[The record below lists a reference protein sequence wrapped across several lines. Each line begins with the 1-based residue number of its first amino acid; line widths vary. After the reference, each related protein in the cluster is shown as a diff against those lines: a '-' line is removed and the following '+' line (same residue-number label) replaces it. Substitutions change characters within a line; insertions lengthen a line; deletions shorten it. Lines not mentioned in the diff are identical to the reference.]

1 VVYRVGEGA
10 VRDGVQS
17 GHWWFPGFQLP
28 GGSPQDRFALF
39 AVPYS
44 MGEPQVRLVAED
56 AAGNRAEVSFIDQF
70 FPKRYRADRMELSES
85 FLSKVVPEI
94 LSQSPEIQD
103 KGNLLDNYL
112 EINRVLRQK
121 NADTLKELAA
131 KSRPEFLW
139 NAPFHSIPNGQ
150 VMAGFADHRTY
161 FYQGREVDQQ
171 DHLGYDLAVTSQAPV
186 PAANSGYVVLARYF
200 GIYGNTVMIDHGFGV
215 MSLYGHLAS
224 IAVTEGK
231 KVARGEI
238 LGNTGQ
244 TGLAGGDHLH
254 YAVLLHGL
262 PVNPVE
268 WWDGHWIKDRISG
281 KLGAAFR
288 FEENPAIVS
297 GAGM

>member
-1 VVYRVGEGA
+1 MAG
-10 VRDGVQS
+10 
-17 GHWWFPGFQLP
+17 
-28 GGSPQDRFALF
+28 
-39 AVPYS
+39 
-44 MGEPQVRLVAED
+44 PQVRLVAED

-70 FPKRYRADRMELSES
+70 FPKRYRNDRMELSES
-85 FLSKVVPEI
+85 FMGKVVPEI
-94 LSQSPEIQD
+94 LAQSPEIQD
-103 KGNLLDNYL
+103 KGNLLESYL

-121 NADTLKELAA
+121 NAAMLKDLAA

-139 NAPFHSIPNGQ
+139 NAPFISIPNGQ

-161 FYQGREVDQQ
+161 YHQGREVDQQ

-200 GIYGNTVMIDHGFGV
+200 GIYGNTVIIDHGYGV

-224 IAVTEGK
+224 IGVAEGK
-231 KVARGEI
+231 RVARGEI
-238 LGNTGQ
+238 VGNTGQ

-288 FEENPAIVS
+288 FEENPPIAT